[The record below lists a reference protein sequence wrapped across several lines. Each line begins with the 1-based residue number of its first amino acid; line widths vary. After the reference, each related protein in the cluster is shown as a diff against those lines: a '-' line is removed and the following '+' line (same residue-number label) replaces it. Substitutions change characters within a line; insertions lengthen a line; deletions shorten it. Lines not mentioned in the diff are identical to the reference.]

1 MWRNRYGCR
10 PPSTPICRRRTIT
23 CGDGIIVE
31 EASMTIWEMW
41 ERFTLWVSDLS
52 LGSILLRMAL
62 AVAVGVLIGADRRDK
77 NKGAGVR
84 THAMVCMGAAM
95 TMIISQYIKVRFPEM
110 QGDVFR
116 LGAAVISGIGFLGA
130 GTIIVGDRN
139 RIHGLTTAAG
149 LWTCACIGLAAGA
162 GFIEGT
168 LVAMLAAYL
177 ILHNL
182 TALDVKLRKHARTFD
197 LYVEFV
203 DIDAVRDF
211 LHELDVRGIKYSE
224 LVTQE
229 SPISGEGVVST
240 LSVEL
245 HSYNEKKTFL
255 RNMKEYEGITYFEL
269 A

>member
-1 MWRNRYGCR
+1 MQF
-10 PPSTPICRRRTIT
+10 
-23 CGDGIIVE
+23 
-31 EASMTIWEMW
+31 WEQFKYW
-41 ERFTLWVSDLS
+41 LSDLS
-52 LGSILLRMAL
+52 FGSILVRTLL
-62 AVAVGVLIGADRRDK
+62 AVLVGALVGADRRDK

-95 TMIISQYIKVRFPEM
+95 TMIISQYVKMRFPEM

-168 LVAMLAAYL
+168 IVGILAAYF
-177 ILHNL
+177 ILNNL
-182 TALDVKLRKHARTFD
+182 TALDVKLRKHSRAFD
-197 LYVEFV
+197 LYIEFA
-203 DIDAVRDF
+203 DIDAVHDF
-211 LHELDVRGIKYSE
+211 LRQLDERGINYSE

-229 SPISGEGVVST
+229 NPIPGEGPVST

-245 HSYNEKKTFL
+245 TSYNEKKTFL
-255 RNMKEYEGITYFEL
+255 RNLKEYEGINYFEL

>member
-1 MWRNRYGCR
+1 MRILEVEKPVGVVVAFGGQTAIKLTQALDKAGVKILGT
-10 PPSTPICRRRTIT
+10 SAE
-23 CGDGIIVE
+23 GIDIAE
-31 EASMTIWEMW
+31 DR
-41 ERFTLWVSDLS
+41 ERFDALLERF
-52 LGSILLRMAL
+52 SI
-62 AVAVGVLIGADRRDK
+62 RRP
-77 NKGAGVR
+77 KGAGVR

-182 TALDVKLRKHARTFD
+182 TALDVRLRKQSRVFD
-197 LYVEFV
+197 LYIEFV
-203 DIDAVRDF
+203 DIDAVHDF

>member
-1 MWRNRYGCR
+1 M
-10 PPSTPICRRRTIT
+10 
-23 CGDGIIVE
+23 
-31 EASMTIWEMW
+31 AFWEQ
-41 ERFTLWVSDLS
+41 FKLWVADLS
-52 LGSILLRMAL
+52 FGSILVRVLL
-62 AVAVGVLIGADRRDK
+62 SVAVGVLLGIDRRDR

-84 THAMVCMGAAM
+84 THAMVCMGSAM
-95 TMIISQYIKVRFPEM
+95 TMIISQYIKVMYPEM

-139 RIHGLTTAAG
+139 KVHGLTTAAG

-168 LVAMLAAYL
+168 IVAMLAAYL

-182 TALDVKLRKHARTFD
+182 SGLDQRLRRHARAFD
-197 LYVEFV
+197 LYIEFLDV
-203 DIDAVRDF
+203 DSIHEFTR
-211 LHELDVRGIKYSE
+211 ELDERGIQYTD

-229 SPISGEGVVST
+229 NPLPGEGPIGT
-240 LSVEL
+240 INVEL
-245 HSYNEKKTFL
+245 GTYEEKKKFL
-255 RNMKEYEGITYFEL
+255 KDLKDFDGITYFEL